1 MKEENF
7 GLAAPRQVAY
17 EKYLGAAQPVQ
28 SGLKVVDVRTTK
40 SAYIGLNPE
49 VEEQSVIRLEEL
61 TGPDSKWKFKLQK
74 WDGK

>member
-1 MKEENF
+1 
-7 GLAAPRQVAY
+7 LAAPRQVAY

-28 SGLKVVDVRTTK
+28 SGLKVVDVCTTK

-49 VEEQSVIRLEEL
+49 VEGQSVIRLEEL